1 MSNSHIRQQM
11 VNAIVF
17 SVCIGLPIAGWLYF
31 ERHVA
36 TWLPTLA
43 DRALYG
49 EQFGGLNTL
58 FAGLAAGG
66 VIFTLFLSYQQ
77 LRLQHREF
85 ERTAS
90 TLQASQTALAE
101 QTRLLS
107 EQIAEAVPRTHR
119 VVAAEDR
126 VDFAQLMLTKVESSL
141 DEAVMWMP
149 EEKRKKVTEAL
160 AESKAAWDEHVS
172 ATIGFSAA
180 ASPAPEGSTSALA
193 SAISIQA
200 RMKEERAKQLAE
212 WTEWIQVNFRP

>member
-1 MSNSHIRQQM
+1 
-11 VNAIVF
+11 
-17 SVCIGLPIAGWLYF
+17 
-31 ERHVA
+31 
-36 TWLPTLA
+36 
-43 DRALYG
+43 LYG

-90 TLQASQTALAE
+90 TLQAGQTALAE

-107 EQIAEAVPRTHR
+107 EQIADAVPRTHR

-126 VDFAQLMLTKVESSL
+126 MDFAQLMLTKVESSL
-141 DEAVMWMP
+141 DEAMMWMP

-160 AESKAAWDEHVS
+160 AESKAAWGAHVD
-172 ATIGFSAA
+172 ATIAFSAA
-180 ASPAPEGSTSALA
+180 ASPAPEGSTSTLA

-200 RMKEERAKQLAE
+200 RMSEERAKQLAQ